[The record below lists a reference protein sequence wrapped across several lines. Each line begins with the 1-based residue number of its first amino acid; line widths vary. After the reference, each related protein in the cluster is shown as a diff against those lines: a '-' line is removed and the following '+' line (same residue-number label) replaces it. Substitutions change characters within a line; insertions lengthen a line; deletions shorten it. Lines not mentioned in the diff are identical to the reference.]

1 MFCSPSEA
9 MVSRSEVGLL
19 GVGQELSLLEAR
31 RRSPSKLV
39 PEGKAA
45 SCQLGPEGKAHSHG
59 LSRA

>member
-9 MVSRSEVGLL
+9 MVSRSEVGPL

-31 RRSPSKLV
+31 RSSSKHV